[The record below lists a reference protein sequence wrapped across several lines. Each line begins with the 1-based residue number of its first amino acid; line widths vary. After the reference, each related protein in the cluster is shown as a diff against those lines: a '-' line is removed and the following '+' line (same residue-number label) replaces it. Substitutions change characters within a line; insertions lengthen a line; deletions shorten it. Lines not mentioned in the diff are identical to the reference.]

1 MTELRHIETNAAD
14 DSAGQ
19 AFGLEGNLYL
29 PVLLSVLGSL
39 ALFAVLGLVARV
51 NFVVAGLIA
60 AVPLAVILGWV
71 FLLKQGRPAG
81 YDRDLLEHWL
91 GGGNFTRV
99 AAEQGRLV
107 E

>member
-1 MTELRHIETNAAD
+1 
-14 DSAGQ
+14 
-19 AFGLEGNLYL
+19 
-29 PVLLSVLGSL
+29 
-39 ALFAVLGLVARV
+39 
-51 NFVVAGLIA
+51 
-60 AVPLAVILGWV
+60 VILGWV

>member
-1 MTELRHIETNAAD
+1 MTELRHSETNAAD
-14 DSAGQ
+14 DAAGR

-39 ALFAVLGLVARV
+39 ALFAGLGLVARV
-51 NFVVAGLIA
+51 SFVLAGPIA

-81 YDRDLLEHWL
+81 YDRDLVERWL

-107 E
+107 K

>member
-14 DSAGQ
+14 DSAGR

-29 PVLLSVLGSL
+29 PVLLSIVGAL
-39 ALFAVLGLVARV
+39 ALFAVLGLIVRV
-51 NFVVAGLIA
+51 NFVLAGLVA
-60 AVPLAVILGWV
+60 AVPLAVILTWV

-91 GGGNFTRV
+91 SGGHFTRV
-99 AAEQGRLV
+99 AADQGRLV
-107 E
+107 V